1 MNKEKIDVICR
12 LIKPNDEIA
21 VIDKII
27 LACDLFNGAQYL
39 SKEELNEKVSF
50 LKRRIEDKIAYPE
63 AYKKQKNSA
72 YSALVAEV
80 DKKIVG
86 CAIIH
91 KLDES
96 ERLVPEASYELD
108 GFYILP
114 EYQGKGIGYTL
125 WKALLNKLHKENVTS
140 FQLAVVYEGPENSN
154 GVRIKGNINAIHFY
168 QRQGCIF
175 LDKTRQWQS
184 KTGIPKSKLCIQRYL
199 LKRISNDT

>member
-12 LIKPNDEIA
+12 LIKPNDEVAI
-21 VIDKII
+21 IEKII
-27 LACDLFNGAQYL
+27 LACELFNGAQYL
-39 SKEELNEKVSF
+39 SKAELNEKVSF
-50 LKRRIEDKIAYPE
+50 LKKRIEDKMAHPE
-63 AYKKQKNSA
+63 AYKKQKNSV

-86 CAIIH
+86 CIIIH
-91 KLDES
+91 KLDKS
-96 ERLVPEASYELD
+96 ERLVPDASYELD
-108 GFYILP
+108 GFYVLP

-125 WKALLNKLHKENVTS
+125 WNALLNKLRKEKVLTL
-140 FQLAVVYEGPENSN
+140 QLAVVYEGPTNKKN
-154 GVRIKGNINAIHFY
+154 VRSKGNINAIRFY